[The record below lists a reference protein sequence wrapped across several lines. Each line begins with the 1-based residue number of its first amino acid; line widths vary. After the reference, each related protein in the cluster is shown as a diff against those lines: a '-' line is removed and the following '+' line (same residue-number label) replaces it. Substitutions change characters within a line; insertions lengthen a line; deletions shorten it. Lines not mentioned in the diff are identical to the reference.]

1 MLQVEIWCLV
11 SHVEL
16 QMMVLI
22 TSKCTSYSIRI
33 TKRMKFIKW
42 QNEPYTLSSLQNEVH
57 LKKSNKQNR
66 HPWVYLCLM
75 AAYLPPGMV
84 YQLLWTFVHQANF
97 SQEMTVDHVPLGWAP
112 SNLKLPNASRVTKCG
127 SIQEMTQTQW
137 NTSFRP
143 KSVKT
148 LKQSKTSNR
157 KLTSKV
163 SLKKRIKNHK
173 FCQRWYLKKLKKKN
187 KI

>member
-1 MLQVEIWCLV
+1 MRLVEIWCLV

-33 TKRMKFIKW
+33 NKRMKFIKW
-42 QNEPYTLSSLQNEVH
+42 QNKPYTLSSLQNEVH

-66 HPWVYLCLM
+66 IPWVFLCLM
-75 AAYLPPGMV
+75 AAYLPLEMV
-84 YQLLWTFVHQANF
+84 YQLLWNFVHQANF
-97 SQEMTVDHVPLGWAP
+97 SLKMTVNHVPLEWVP
-112 SNLKLPNASRVTKCG
+112 SNPRLPNASRVTKCG

-143 KSVKT
+143 KFVKT
-148 LKQSKTSNR
+148 LKQSKTSN
-157 KLTSKV
+157 KNLTSKM
-163 SLKKRIKNHK
+163 SLKKTIKNHK